1 MTSRMPIFQRLLL
14 AFLAVGVCVSVPLIV
29 ASFQFSRDAARL
41 RAQQNIAQQ
50 IEILA
55 ANFVQE
61 YGLGLQRSLKQITT
75 SEALGLYLSSSQD
88 ERIVNAKN
96 LETQFLKL
104 QADFDSYSGIY
115 YADAEGQTI
124 SSVEDGRRVERDPL
138 ATDATAAALPTR
150 EHFKRLFAR
159 IKTTP
164 SLLSSGNME
173 WFMPPRE
180 VSVEG
185 PFRDERGRLSFLA
198 GLPSLDYDNGAFS
211 GVVIIRVTLEGFTD
225 RLKAVKVFDEQPIW
239 LFSPAG
245 SILLQPDRA
254 LMTLTDTDF
263 SRDDGH
269 SETVFRDRSDG
280 MVATRDLIVM
290 GQEPLVRLAYAV
302 PDELLFKDFQPA
314 LIFFIAVMGLSA
326 LAVAVIAFFVA
337 RNFSR
342 PIIELARAASRL
354 AEGDLAARVKVK
366 ASGELRVLVK
376 SFNQMS
382 ENLQR
387 ANRNRAD
394 AMALLRETAAK
405 MQIGHGPGRGTGP
418 GGAAGPL
425 HPAQGSSS
433 DDQVAQDL
441 VAVSNLITQLIEDR
455 EDLLRNYKAA
465 KDSADQANLAKSE
478 FLAVMSHE
486 IRTPMNGILGT
497 VQLLEHS
504 PLSEEQTRDLMTIR
518 NSGDALLVLID
529 EILDF
534 SKIEAGKLELES
546 RDFDLRAEIET
557 TLALYRPVIEGKGLQ
572 LKVAFEEPLQRWV
585 KADSTRLRQILSNL
599 VANASK
605 FTERGAIEVAV
616 KTLRITDDRLRL
628 SCSVADS
635 GIGIE
640 ADRLGRLFQA
650 FSQVDVSTTRRYG
663 GTGLGLAICS
673 RLCQA
678 MNGEITVSSQPGLG
692 STFAFEIGM
701 GIGQA
706 PVSLSDSPAAA
717 APALL
722 PALSVLV
729 VEDNPVNQKIALS
742 LLARLGIEADLSE
755 DGRQAVD
762 RVAQGRYDIILMDM
776 QMPVLD
782 GIDATREIRS
792 LSLPRQPWIIALTA
806 NAFETDRERCIQAG
820 MDDFLSKPFRI
831 DVLRERLARGA
842 STSAHA
848 DQPVVMGRSGSADH
862 SSRELS

>member
-1 MTSRMPIFQRLLL
+1 MASRMPIFQRLLL
-14 AFLAVGVCVSVPLIV
+14 AFLAVGVIVSVPLIV

-75 SEALGLYLSSSQD
+75 SEALSLYLSSSQD
-88 ERIVNAKN
+88 ERIVNAKS

-104 QADFDSYSGIY
+104 QADFESYSGIY
-115 YADAEGQTI
+115 YADADGQTI
-124 SSVEDGRRVERDPL
+124 SSVEDGRRVEL
-138 ATDATAAALPTR
+138 GTFGTDSGTETSPTR
-150 EHFKRLFAR
+150 QHFQRLFAR

-180 VSVEG
+180 ISVEG
-185 PFRDERGRLSFLA
+185 PFQDERGRLSFLA

-211 GVVIIRVTLEGFTD
+211 GVVIIRVTLEGFAD
-225 RLKAVKVFDEQPIW
+225 RLKAVQVFDEQPIW

-245 SILLQPDRA
+245 KILLRPGRA
-254 LMTLTDTDF
+254 LMTLSGTDF
-263 SRDDGH
+263 PND
-269 SETVFRDRSDG
+269 ETLRETAFRDRSDG

-290 GQEPLVRLAYAV
+290 GNDPLVRLAYAV
-302 PDELLFKDFQPA
+302 PDDLLFKDFQPA
-314 LIFFIAVMGLSA
+314 LMFFIAVMGLSA

-342 PIIELARAASRL
+342 PIIELAGAASRL
-354 AEGDLAARVKVK
+354 AEGDLATRVKVN
-366 ASGELRVLVK
+366 ASGELRVLVD

-394 AMALLRETAAK
+394 AMTLLRETAAK
-405 MQIGHGPGRGTGP
+405 MQIGHGPGLDL
-418 GGAAGPL
+418 ASS
-425 HPAQGSSS
+425 GSSGVLPQSS
-433 DDQVAQDL
+433 DSGNDDKVAQDL
-441 VAVSNLITQLIEDR
+441 VAVSNLITRLIEDR
-455 EDLLRNYKAA
+455 EDILRNYKAA
-465 KDSADQANLAKSE
+465 KESADQANLAKSE

-504 PLSEEQTRDLMTIR
+504 PLSDEQTRDLLTIR

-546 RDFDLRAEIET
+546 RDFDLRSEVDT

-572 LKVAFEEPLQRWV
+572 LQVHFEEPLQRWV

-599 VANASK
+599 VSNATK
-605 FTERGAIEVAV
+605 FTEHGAIRVEI
-616 KTLRITDDRLRL
+616 KTRPHGEDRLRL
-628 SCSVADS
+628 LCSVTDS
-635 GIGIE
+635 GIGIPP
-640 ADRLGRLFQA
+640 DRVGRLFQA

-678 MNGEITVSSQPGLG
+678 MNGEITVRSQPGLG
-692 STFAFEIGM
+692 STFAFEIDM
-701 GIGQA
+701 GLAQA
-706 PVSLSDSPAAA
+706 PVSTGANPAV
-717 APALL
+717 APPQTL
-722 PALSVLV
+722 PLLSVLV

-742 LLARLGIEADLSE
+742 LLARLGIEADLAE

-762 RVAQGRYDIILMDM
+762 RVAAGRYDIVLMDM

-792 LSLPRQPWIIALTA
+792 LSLARQPWIIALTA
-806 NAFETDRERCIQAG
+806 NAFETDRDRCIQAG

-842 STSAHA
+842 GT
-848 DQPVVMGRSGSADH
+848 VVPS
-862 SSRELS
+862 L

>member
-1 MTSRMPIFQRLLL
+1 MASRMPIFQRLLL
-14 AFLAVGVCVSVPLIV
+14 AFLAVGVIVSVPLIV

-75 SEALGLYLSSSQD
+75 SEALSLYLSSSQD
-88 ERIVNAKN
+88 ERIVNAKS

-104 QADFDSYSGIY
+104 QADFESYSGIY
-115 YADAEGQTI
+115 YADADGQTI
-124 SSVEDGRRVERDPL
+124 SSVEDGRRVEL
-138 ATDATAAALPTR
+138 GTFGTDSGTETSPTR
-150 EHFKRLFAR
+150 QHFQRLFAR

-180 VSVEG
+180 ISVEG
-185 PFRDERGRLSFLA
+185 PFQDERGRLSFLA

-211 GVVIIRVTLEGFTD
+211 GVVIIRVTLEGFAD
-225 RLKAVKVFDEQPIW
+225 RLKAVQVFDEQPIW

-245 SILLQPDRA
+245 KILLQPGRA
-254 LMTLTDTDF
+254 LMTLSGTDF
-263 SRDDGH
+263 PND
-269 SETVFRDRSDG
+269 ETLRETAFRDRSDG

-290 GQEPLVRLAYAV
+290 GNDPLVRLAYAV
-302 PDELLFKDFQPA
+302 PDDLLFKDFQPA
-314 LIFFIAVMGLSA
+314 LMFFIAVMGLSA

-342 PIIELARAASRL
+342 PIIELAGAASRL
-354 AEGDLAARVKVK
+354 AEGDLATRVKVN
-366 ASGELRVLVK
+366 ASGELRVLVD

-394 AMALLRETAAK
+394 AMTLLRETAAK
-405 MQIGHGPGRGTGP
+405 MQIGHGPGLDL
-418 GGAAGPL
+418 ASS
-425 HPAQGSSS
+425 GSSGVLPQSS
-433 DDQVAQDL
+433 DSGNDDKVAQDL
-441 VAVSNLITQLIEDR
+441 VAVSNLITRLIEDR
-455 EDLLRNYKAA
+455 EDILRNYKAA
-465 KDSADQANLAKSE
+465 KESADQANLAKSE

-504 PLSEEQTRDLMTIR
+504 PLSDEQTRDLLTIR

-546 RDFDLRAEIET
+546 RDFDLRSEVDT

-572 LKVAFEEPLQRWV
+572 LQVHFEEPLQRWV

-599 VANASK
+599 VSNATK
-605 FTERGAIEVAV
+605 FTEHGAIRVEI
-616 KTLRITDDRLRL
+616 KTRPRGEDRLRL
-628 SCSVADS
+628 LCSVTDS
-635 GIGIE
+635 GIGIPP
-640 ADRLGRLFQA
+640 DRVERLFQA

-678 MNGEITVSSQPGLG
+678 MNGEITVRSQPGLG
-692 STFAFEIGM
+692 STFAFEIDM
-701 GIGQA
+701 GLAQA
-706 PVSLSDSPAAA
+706 PLSTGANPAV
-717 APALL
+717 APPQTL
-722 PALSVLV
+722 PLLSVLV

-742 LLARLGIEADLSE
+742 LLARLGIEADLAE

-762 RVAQGRYDIILMDM
+762 RVAAGRYDIVLMDM

-792 LSLPRQPWIIALTA
+792 LSLARQPWIIALTA
-806 NAFETDRERCIQAG
+806 NAFETDRDRCIQAG

-842 STSAHA
+842 ST
-848 DQPVVMGRSGSADH
+848 VVPS
-862 SSRELS
+862 L

>member
-1 MTSRMPIFQRLLL
+1 MPIFQRLLL
-14 AFLAVGVCVSVPLIV
+14 AFLAVGVIVSVPLIV

-41 RAQQNIAQQ
+41 RAHQNIAQQ

-88 ERIVNAKN
+88 ERIVNAKS

-104 QADFDSYSGIY
+104 QSDYESYSGIY
-115 YADAEGQTI
+115 YADADGRTV
-124 SSVEDGRRVERDPL
+124 SSVEDGRRVEL
-138 ATDATAAALPTR
+138 GSFGTEAATEASPTR
-150 EHFKRLFAR
+150 QHFQRLFAR

-180 VSVEG
+180 ASVEG
-185 PFRDERGRLSFLA
+185 PFQDERGRLSFLA

-211 GVVIIRVTLEGFTD
+211 GVVIIRVTLEGFAD
-225 RLKAVKVFDEQPIW
+225 RLKAVQVFDEQPIW
-239 LFSPAG
+239 LFSPKG
-245 SILLQPDRA
+245 KILLEPGRP
-254 LMTLTDTDF
+254 LMTLSVADF
-263 SRDDGH
+263 PGDPTLR
-269 SETVFRDRSDG
+269 ETTFRDRADG
-280 MVATRDLIVM
+280 MVATRNLIVM
-290 GQEPLVRLAYAV
+290 GNDPLVRLAYAV
-302 PDELLFKDFQPA
+302 PNTLLLKDFQPA
-314 LIFFIAVMGLSA
+314 LLFFLAVMGLSA
-326 LAVAVIAFFVA
+326 MAVAMIAFFVA

-342 PIIELARAASRL
+342 PIIELAGAASRL
-354 AEGDLAARVKVK
+354 AQGDLAARVKVE
-366 ASGELRVLVK
+366 ASGELRVLVD

-382 ENLQR
+382 ENLQS

-394 AMALLRETAAK
+394 AMSLLRETAAK
-405 MQIGHGPGRGTGP
+405 MQIGHGPGLDLSPNNATGLQP
-418 GGAAGPL
+418 QQTAGAV
-425 HPAQGSSS
+425 H

-441 VAVSNLITQLIEDR
+441 VAVSNLITRLIEDR
-455 EDLLRNYKAA
+455 EDILRNYKAA
-465 KDSADQANLAKSE
+465 KELADQANLAKSE

-504 PLSEEQTRDLMTIR
+504 PLNAEQTQDLMTIR

-557 TLALYRPVIEGKGLQ
+557 TLALYKPVIEGNGLQ
-572 LKVAFEEPLQRWV
+572 LQVYFEEPLQRWV
-585 KADSTRLRQILSNL
+585 KGDSTRLRQILSNL
-599 VANASK
+599 ISNAIK
-605 FTERGAIEVAV
+605 FTEHGAIRV
-616 KTLRITDDRLRL
+616 TLHTQPLGDNGLRL
-628 SCSVADS
+628 QGSVTDS
-635 GIGIE
+635 GIGIPAE
-640 ADRLGRLFQA
+640 RLSRLFQA

-673 RLCQA
+673 RLCKA
-678 MNGEITVSSQPGLG
+678 MNGEITVRSQPGLG
-692 STFAFEIGM
+692 STFAFEIEMGM
-701 GIGQA
+701 A
-706 PVSLSDSPAAA
+706 HTPVSLGANPTES
-717 APALL
+717 APATL
-722 PALSVLV
+722 PSLTVLV

-742 LLARLGIEADLSE
+742 LLARLGIVADLAE

-762 RVAQGRYDIILMDM
+762 RVTNGRYDIVLMDM

-792 LSLPRQPWIIALTA
+792 LDLPRQPWIIALTA
-806 NAFETDRERCIQAG
+806 NAFETDRDRCIQAG

-831 DVLRERLARGA
+831 DLLRERLARGA
-842 STSAHA
+842 GMVAPTA
-848 DQPVVMGRSGSADH
+848 
-862 SSRELS
+862 

>member
-14 AFLAVGVCVSVPLIV
+14 AFLAVGVFVSVPLIV

-41 RAQQNIAQQ
+41 RAQQGIAQQ

-55 ANFVQE
+55 ASFVQE

-115 YADAEGQTI
+115 YADADGQTI
-124 SSVEDGRRVERDPL
+124 SSVEDGRRVELDAL
-138 ATDATAAALPTR
+138 ATDAGTSALATR

-185 PFRDERGRLSFLA
+185 PFLDERGRLSFLA

-211 GVVIIRVTLEGFTD
+211 GVVIIRVTLEGFAE

-239 LFSPAG
+239 LFSPTG
-245 SILLQPDRA
+245 RILLQPARSLMA
-254 LMTLTDTDF
+254 LSVADFPDDETL
-263 SRDDGH
+263 
-269 SETVFRDRSDG
+269 SETAFRDRADG

-290 GQEPLVRLAYAV
+290 GNEPLVRLAYAV

-354 AEGDLAARVKVK
+354 AEGDLATRVRVK
-366 ASGELRVLVK
+366 ASGELRVLVN

-394 AMALLRETAAK
+394 AMSLLRETAAK
-405 MQIGHGPGRGTGP
+405 MQIGHGPGREP
-418 GGAAGPL
+418 GQASTVGKINQAP
-425 HPAQGSSS
+425 GSSN

-441 VAVSNLITQLIEDR
+441 VGVSNLITQLIEDR
-455 EDLLRNYKAA
+455 EELLRNYKAA
-465 KDSADQANLAKSE
+465 KESADQANLAKSE

-504 PLSEEQTRDLMTIR
+504 PLSEEQNRDLMTIR

-546 RDFDLRAEIET
+546 RAFDLRSEIDT

-572 LKVAFEEPLQRWV
+572 LQVHFEEPLQRWV

-599 VANASK
+599 VSNATK
-605 FTERGAIEVAV
+605 FTEHGAIRVVLQTRRLES
-616 KTLRITDDRLRL
+616 DRLRL
-628 SCSVADS
+628 SCSVTDS

-678 MNGEITVSSQPGLG
+678 MNGEITVQSVPGLG
-692 STFAFEIGM
+692 STFAFEIDM
-701 GIGQA
+701 GVAQA
-706 PVSLSDSPAAA
+706 AMVTTAGPAAA
-717 APALL
+717 EPLALPPL
-722 PALSVLV
+722 AVLV

-742 LLARLGIEADLSE
+742 LLARLGVQADLAE
-755 DGRQAVD
+755 DGRQAVEH
-762 RVAQGRYDIILMDM
+762 VARTHYDIVLMDM

-792 LSLPRQPWIIALTA
+792 LNLDRQPWIIALTA

-842 STSAHA
+842 GAATQVA
-848 DQPVVMGRSGSADH
+848 
-862 SSRELS
+862 

>member
-1 MTSRMPIFQRLLL
+1 MPIFQRLLL
-14 AFLAVGVCVSVPLIV
+14 AFLAVGVIVSVPLIV

-55 ANFVQE
+55 ANFIQE

-75 SEALGLYLSSSQD
+75 SEALSLYLSSSQD

-104 QADFDSYSGIY
+104 QADFEAYSGIY
-115 YADAEGQTI
+115 YADADGQTV
-124 SSVEDGRRVERDPL
+124 SSVEDGRRVEL
-138 ATDATAAALPTR
+138 GTFGTDSGTEASPTR
-150 EHFKRLFAR
+150 QHFQRLFAR

-180 VSVEG
+180 ISVEG
-185 PFRDERGRLSFLA
+185 PFQDERGRLTFLA

-211 GVVIIRVTLEGFTD
+211 GVVIIRVTLEGFVD
-225 RLKAVKVFDEQPIW
+225 RLKAVQVFDEQPIW
-239 LFSPAG
+239 LFSPTG
-245 SILLQPDRA
+245 KTLLQPGRS
-254 LMTLTDTDF
+254 LMTLSVTDF
-263 SRDDGH
+263 PND
-269 SETVFRDRSDG
+269 ETLLEIAFRDRSDG

-290 GQEPLVRLAYAV
+290 GKDPLLRLAYAV

-314 LIFFIAVMGLSA
+314 LRFFIAVMGLSA

-342 PIIELARAASRL
+342 PIIELATAASRL
-354 AEGDLAARVKVK
+354 ADGDLATRVKVN
-366 ASGELRVLVK
+366 ASGELRVLVD

-394 AMALLRETAAK
+394 AMTLLRETAAK
-405 MQIGHGPGRGTGP
+405 MQIGHGPGLDLASSGTM
-418 GGAAGPL
+418 GAPHQSTGAT
-425 HPAQGSSS
+425 S

-441 VAVSNLITQLIEDR
+441 VAVSNLITRLIEDR
-455 EDLLRNYKAA
+455 EDILRNFKAA
-465 KDSADQANLAKSE
+465 KESADQANLAKSE

-504 PLSEEQTRDLMTIR
+504 ALNEEQTRDLLTIR

-546 RDFDLRAEIET
+546 REFDLRSEVDT

-572 LKVAFEEPLQRWV
+572 LQVHFEEPVQRWV

-599 VANASK
+599 VSNATK
-605 FTERGAIEVAV
+605 FTEHGAIRVEI
-616 KTLRITDDRLRL
+616 KTTHRGDDRIRL
-628 SCSVADS
+628 HCSVTDS
-635 GIGIE
+635 GIGIPQ
-640 ADRLGRLFQA
+640 DRLSRLFQA

-678 MNGEITVSSQPGLG
+678 MNGEISVRSQPGLG
-692 STFAFEIGM
+692 STFSFEIDM
-701 GIGQA
+701 GVAQA
-706 PVSLSDSPAAA
+706 PVSLSVGPTQT
-717 APALL
+717 APDTL

-742 LLARLGIEADLSE
+742 LLARLGIEADLAE

-762 RVAQGRYDIILMDM
+762 RVAAGRYDVVLMDM

-792 LSLPRQPWIIALTA
+792 LGLERQPWIIALTA
-806 NAFETDRERCIQAG
+806 NAFETDRDRCIQAG

-831 DVLRERLARGA
+831 DVLRERLSRGVSA
-842 STSAHA
+842 ST
-848 DQPVVMGRSGSADH
+848 QTG
-862 SSRELS
+862 

>member
-1 MTSRMPIFQRLLL
+1 MASRMPIFQRLLL
-14 AFLAVGVCVSVPLIV
+14 AFLAVGVIVSVPLIV

-75 SEALGLYLSSSQD
+75 SEALSLYLSSSQD
-88 ERIVNAKN
+88 ERIVNAKS

-104 QADFDSYSGIY
+104 QADFESYSGIY
-115 YADAEGQTI
+115 YADADGQTI
-124 SSVEDGRRVERDPL
+124 SSVEDGRRVEL
-138 ATDATAAALPTR
+138 GTFGTDSGTETSPTR
-150 EHFKRLFAR
+150 QHFQRLFAR

-180 VSVEG
+180 ISVEG
-185 PFRDERGRLSFLA
+185 PFQDERGRLSFLA

-211 GVVIIRVTLEGFTD
+211 GVVIIRVTLEGFAD
-225 RLKAVKVFDEQPIW
+225 RLKAVQVFDEQPIW

-245 SILLQPDRA
+245 KILLRPGRA
-254 LMTLTDTDF
+254 LMTLSGTDF
-263 SRDDGH
+263 PND
-269 SETVFRDRSDG
+269 ETLRETAFRDRSDG

-290 GQEPLVRLAYAV
+290 GNDPLVRLAYAV
-302 PDELLFKDFQPA
+302 PDDLLFKDFQPA
-314 LIFFIAVMGLSA
+314 LMFFIAVMGLSA

-342 PIIELARAASRL
+342 PIIELAGAASRL
-354 AEGDLAARVKVK
+354 AEGDLATRVKVN
-366 ASGELRVLVK
+366 ASGELRVLVD

-394 AMALLRETAAK
+394 AMTLLRETAAK
-405 MQIGHGPGRGTGP
+405 MQIGHGPGLDL
-418 GGAAGPL
+418 ASS
-425 HPAQGSSS
+425 GSSGVLPQSS
-433 DDQVAQDL
+433 DSGNDDKVAQDL
-441 VAVSNLITQLIEDR
+441 VAVSNLITRLIEDR
-455 EDLLRNYKAA
+455 EDILRNYKAA
-465 KDSADQANLAKSE
+465 KESADQANLAKSE

-504 PLSEEQTRDLMTIR
+504 PLSDEQTRDLLTIR

-546 RDFDLRAEIET
+546 RDFDLRSEVDT

-572 LKVAFEEPLQRWV
+572 LQVRFDEPLQRWV

-599 VANASK
+599 VSNATK
-605 FTERGAIEVAV
+605 FTEHGAIRVEI
-616 KTLRITDDRLRL
+616 KTRPRGEDRLRL
-628 SCSVADS
+628 LCSVTDS
-635 GIGIE
+635 GIGIPP
-640 ADRLGRLFQA
+640 DRVGRLFQA

-678 MNGEITVSSQPGLG
+678 MNGEITVRSQPGLG
-692 STFAFEIGM
+692 STFAFEIDM
-701 GIGQA
+701 GTAQA
-706 PVSLSDSPAAA
+706 PVSTGANPAV
-717 APALL
+717 APPQTL
-722 PALSVLV
+722 PLLSVLV
-729 VEDNPVNQKIALS
+729 VEDNPINQKIALS
-742 LLARLGIEADLSE
+742 LLDRLGIKADLAE

-762 RVAQGRYDIILMDM
+762 RVAAGRYDIVLMDM

-782 GIDATREIRS
+782 GIDATREIRNLS
-792 LSLPRQPWIIALTA
+792 LSRQPWIIALTA
-806 NAFETDRERCIQAG
+806 NAFETDRDRCIQAG

-831 DVLRERLARGA
+831 DVLRDRLARGA
-842 STSAHA
+842 ST
-848 DQPVVMGRSGSADH
+848 VVPS
-862 SSRELS
+862 L